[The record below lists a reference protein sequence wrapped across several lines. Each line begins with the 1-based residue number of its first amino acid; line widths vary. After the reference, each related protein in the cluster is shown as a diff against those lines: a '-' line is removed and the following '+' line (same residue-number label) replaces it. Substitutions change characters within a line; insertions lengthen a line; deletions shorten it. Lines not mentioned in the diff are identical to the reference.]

1 MLNTH
6 LTTGFDIGRDITP
19 SSEEPEPDT
28 DPALPDWLVQGAH
41 HRGRDAARR
50 GRPPHRETGPGNLTH
65 LHAHTPLT
73 GNRPPLSAG
82 PPGRLSRSTAL
93 RSPFT
98 LLAAPRAADILGR
111 LRGGGVAPDCGPP
124 TPSTVRAESAESP
137 QNAHFRPSTI
147 NHTQRYIRCSEIYG
161 GRSAQVNNTAAIMSG
176 MTPCSRVV
184 LEYPCGVAPAFA
196 TEVTPHSQ
204 LTITIG
210 CLLRR

>member
-111 LRGGGVAPDCGPP
+111 LRGGGASLQTAVLPRRRQSAP
-124 TPSTVRAESAESP
+124 SP
-137 QNAHFRPSTI
+137 QKVRRTPTSARRPLITLSAISAAQRST
-147 NHTQRYIRCSEIYG
+147 G
-161 GRSAQVNNTAAIMSG
+161 VGR
-176 MTPCSRVV
+176 
-184 LEYPCGVAPAFA
+184 
-196 TEVTPHSQ
+196 
-204 LTITIG
+204 
-210 CLLRR
+210 RRSTTRPQSCPG